1 MRVLPQEIADI
12 LPNILADCPQP
23 IVEKFQQELDKSK
36 VPAPD
41 TLKQLLSAAQRQV
54 LMTSQDTS
62 KLLDSKR
69 CTDKL
74 RGSLGEYGNCASGSQ
89 IKMNKS
95 KGK

>member
-1 MRVLPQEIADI
+1 
-12 LPNILADCPQP
+12 
-23 IVEKFQQELDKSK
+23 
-36 VPAPD
+36 
-41 TLKQLLSAAQRQV
+41 
-54 LMTSQDTS
+54 MTSQDTS

-74 RGSLGEYGNCASGSQ
+74 RGSLGEYGSCASGSQ